1 MTATYD
7 PELGQFLRVFH
18 VRYVHKDCVFELP
31 IVAPTWADAE
41 AMLRDIKSNGIV
53 HNVLEEVAG

>member
-7 PELGQFLRVFH
+7 PDLGQFLRVFH
-18 VRYVHKDCVFELP
+18 VRYAHKGCVFELP

-41 AMLRDIKSNGIV
+41 AMLRDIKANGHV
-53 HNVLEEVAG
+53 HNVLVEVVG

>member
-7 PELGQFLRVFH
+7 TDLGQFLRTFH
-18 VRYVHKDCVFELP
+18 IRYVHKDCVFELP

-41 AMLRDIKSNGIV
+41 AMLRDIKLNGHV
-53 HNVLEEVAG
+53 HNVLEEVVG